1 MADTTTTTYGLTKPE
16 VGASA
21 DSWGDKI
28 NTNLDTL
35 DDLLDGTTPIAPNL
49 TASSWKVGGTAVTA
63 TAAELNKLDG
73 LTSSTAELNSLA
85 SSGITAARMLEL
97 SNFAGTFA
105 LPASDG
111 TASQVI
117 VTDGS
122 GNLSFATQ
130 SGGSGGAVVK
140 AKIFDA
146 AGVSAS
152 SSDWATVYWNEKNP
166 SSGSGTDTT
175 PNFVQDS
182 SDNWTLITYMIPNA
196 LYGKFSGTSGT
207 FSLQLKS
214 TTSSAPTSA
223 NRSLITTTEYS
234 TDYNLQ
240 TDTSG
245 ADFNKH
251 SIHVQVLTRVT
262 TTTYFD
268 LYALLGSG
276 SFMSLGNATGS
287 GTADLNGFMMFEELS
302 F

>member
-49 TASSWKVGGTAVTA
+49 TASSWKVGGTAITA

-85 SSGITAARMLEL
+85 SSGMTAARMLEL
-97 SNFAGTFA
+97 SNFSGTFA

-146 AGVSAS
+146 AGVSAA

-166 SSGSGTDTT
+166 ASGSGTDTT

-207 FSLQLKS
+207 FNLQLKS

-276 SFMSLGNATGS
+276 AFMSLGNATGS
-287 GTADLNGFMMFEELS
+287 GTADTNGFMMFEELS